1 LVILWKQTHSSRPG
15 PPPVPA
21 LKKRCAHFSKQL
33 CDADPSPCPRSGGP
47 LPIIAFIDQ
56 AAVIETILTHLG
68 LWPAH
73 AQGPPKAAAYPLLL
87 PLLSSSPV
95 SAFCPPWV
103 PPRVQHSA
111 LMEDLGYP
119 CELIDG
125 DQPVFRFIIHKT
137 R

>member
-1 LVILWKQTHSSRPG
+1 M
-15 PPPVPA
+15 PA

-33 CDADPSPCPRSGGP
+33 CQSDPLLCPQCVGATR
-47 LPIIAFIDQ
+47 IIAFIDQ
-56 AAVIETILTHLG
+56 AAVVEKMLTHPG
-68 LWPAH
+68 LRPAH

-87 PLLSSSPV
+87 PLLSSSPAH
-95 SAFCPPWV
+95 AFCPPWV

-119 CELIDG
+119 CELMDG